1 MSENDEHIIAE
12 ALKAVKEIEEGDD
25 ITADE
30 KNQTDLD
37 LDMDIPDSDVVEQP
51 EASTSAY
58 SNVVL
63 PPCSVVMPKIEILD
77 ELENI
82 LVDEDGCPIKYI
94 KPPLMKPAKVVQK
107 VEHRKYKKNC
117 CIRGC
122 QSVYRIGE
130 QFFHFP
136 EENPDIFNQWVQA
149 ISPEQNKGWK
159 PSDTTWVCEYHFRDD
174 CFLVGEDNLDSR
186 GRVRKIRRLKS
197 DAVPS
202 IFGNLVGGALD
213 DEEQEKLDKIRYGVK
228 SRTPRKGASRQSCCM
243 QGCQSV
249 YKGPGL
255 FFFR

>member
-1 MSENDEHIIAE
+1 MSDDDKDIIAQ

-25 ITADE
+25 NSDE

-37 LDMDIPDSDVVEQP
+37 LDIDIPDPNDDIEP
-51 EASTSAY
+51 EASTS
-58 SNVVL
+58 SGNVL
-63 PPCSVVMPKIEILD
+63 PPCSVLLPKIEICHELD
-77 ELENI
+77 N
-82 LVDEDGCPIKYI
+82 LVESPTKLIE
-94 KPPLMKPAKVVQK
+94 PAKVVKK
-107 VEHRKYKKNC
+107 VDHRKYKKNC

-136 EENPDIFNQWVQA
+136 ENQDILDQWVQA
-149 ISPEQNKGWK
+149 ISPEQNPGWK
-159 PSDTTWVCEYHFRDD
+159 PSKTTWVCEYHFRDD
-174 CFLVGEDNLDSR
+174 CFLIGEDNLDSR

-213 DEEQEKLDKIRYGVK
+213 DEDQEKLDKIRYGVK
-228 SRTPRKGASRQSCCM
+228 PAPKKGASRQACCM

>member
-1 MSENDEHIIAE
+1 MI
-12 ALKAVKEIEEGDD
+12 G
-25 ITADE
+25 
-30 KNQTDLD
+30 
-37 LDMDIPDSDVVEQP
+37 P
-51 EASTSAY
+51 
-58 SNVVL
+58 
-63 PPCSVVMPKIEILD
+63 
-77 ELENI
+77 
-82 LVDEDGCPIKYI
+82 LVDESSPTKLIE
-94 KPPLMKPAKVVQK
+94 PAKVVKK
-107 VEHRKYKKNC
+107 VDHRKYKKNC

-136 EENPDIFNQWVQA
+136 EDQDIFHEWVEA
-149 ISPEQNKGWK
+149 ISPEQKSGWK
-159 PSDTTWVCEYHFRDD
+159 PSNTTWVCEYHFRED
-174 CFLVGEDNLDSR
+174 CFLVGEDNLDAR

-213 DEEQEKLDKIRYGVK
+213 DEDQEKLDKIRYGVK
-228 SRTPRKGASRQSCCM
+228 PAPKKGASRQACCM